1 MRATVR
7 RSLRAIRLCDRG
19 QVVILMPLFLFIVMI
34 GGTMIVDIG
43 QIVVERRSAQAAAD
57 FSALAAAQELP
68 RSASDPNTAAKL
80 ATATLMAQDY
90 LRFNNFDPADPD
102 VTVTI
107 TPAFEGD
114 VTQIEVTVSRNHK
127 WIFAGFFGVAPAAVT
142 ARAVAETD
150 AHQRDVVVVLD
161 RSGSMC
167 LDSHGGPMLKCPKL
181 DEGERWEPFDTMR
194 DAAKDFTN
202 AFEPEVFGLP
212 FDHLALVTYS
222 TDANL
227 DVSLTIDFGQTGTA
241 FGDAVDLMEP
251 AGRTNIGHA
260 LFLARKELK
269 NGNGA
274 IQAIVLLTDGLA
286 NIANAG
292 SDDNPSHKKCSSSK
306 NCAGADNYVLAQA
319 TLAAADG
326 IALYTIGLTD
336 NSGDGLVK
344 QVAQIGFDSGG
355 GGAFFDVSDP
365 SQLSETFEQIANLI
379 TLTLTQ

>member
-1 MRATVR
+1 M
-7 RSLRAIRLCDRG
+7 
-19 QVVILMPLFLFIVMI
+19 MPLFLFIVMI

-68 RSASDPNTAAKL
+68 RSANDPDTAAKL

-127 WIFAGFFGVAPAAVT
+127 WIFGGFFGVAPATVT
-142 ARAVAETD
+142 ARAVAETN
-150 AHQRDVVVVLD
+150 AHKRDVVVVLD

-167 LDSHGGPMLKCPKL
+167 LDSHGGPMSNCPSL

-194 DAAKDFTN
+194 DAAKDFTD

-212 FDHLALVTYS
+212 FDYLALVTYS

-241 FGDAVDLMEP
+241 FGDAVDSMVP
-251 AGRTNIGHA
+251 AGRTNMGHA

-269 NGNGA
+269 NGDGA

-286 NIANAG
+286 NISNSG
-292 SDDNPSHKKCSSSK
+292 GDDNPSHQNCSYGS
-306 NCAGADNYVLAQA
+306 NCSGADNYVLTQA

-336 NSGDGLVK
+336 NSGDNLLQ

-365 SQLSETFEQIANLI
+365 SELSETFEQIANLI